1 MKQSNPA
8 NLDAAVSTTFELET
22 YAAPKAE
29 PLPVLRV
36 GEDELEEDITTVAA
50 VNPSDKLTDVIRELS
65 ERLDRLEVNQRA
77 RSRGQGVHTQQADMT
92 SQGAS
97 FQYGRIRYSCG

>member
-22 YAAPKAE
+22 YAAPKAA
-29 PLPVLRV
+29 PLPVLGV
-36 GEDELEEDITTVAA
+36 CEDDLEEDIATVGA
-50 VNPSDKLTDVIRELS
+50 VNPSDKLTDVIRGLS

-77 RSRGQGVHTQQADMT
+77 RSRGHGAHTQQADMT
-92 SQGAS
+92 S
-97 FQYGRIRYSCG
+97 